1 MPFSTSYS
9 LTLSKSKLFSTAKNL
24 STKIFVSF
32 LFSEIS
38 ESKKALKPIK
48 IFHLHERTQRL
59 FTGSTIAR
67 REVFSAGS

>member
-9 LTLSKSKLFSTAKNL
+9 LTPLKSKLFSTAKNL

-32 LFSEIS
+32 LFSEIP

-48 IFHLHERTQRL
+48 IFHLHD
-59 FTGSTIAR
+59 
-67 REVFSAGS
+67 EVIYK